1 MNAQEIS
8 AGTRAPTA
16 LSLIDRFDQKV
27 FNALYA
33 RSLVYN
39 TCWEDPAVDRQA
51 LRLTPDDVLLV
62 IGSAGCNVLDYAL
75 QAPRAIHAVDAN
87 PRQNALLELKIAA
100 IRHLDLAWLPISPP
114 MRAFCGACCA
124 DNLAKAVTPSACK
137 LFMRRRPPVRCLSRP
152 SVARS
157 GRNARPA
164 RHSPRRP
171 RRRAGLWH
179 WQ

>member
-137 LFMRRRPPVRCLSRP
+137 LFMRSRP
-152 SVARS
+152 QGTMPFAPVCCTVWKKCSPS
-157 GRNARPA
+157 SPF
-164 RHSPRRP
+164 PRRP